1 MKKLFP
7 GIRKPI
13 RIDEVSALILASLLS
28 VTAMSL
34 YEERIIRN
42 LAICIMLSFVT
53 FLVCAFVNRKR
64 LAGFFAITGYLIGS
78 LILLRTLISRG
89 ERNSGAYFWQ
99 WMVSGGD
106 ISTLEIEAGSDTFL
120 KYAMYFAVTLF
131 FCITVYYF
139 TVALYRIG
147 FLTLVSLIPFVLYA
161 KVTAE
166 VENRYLVIVVLASA
180 LVHLIC
186 AGKESPIKLRKKKA
200 GKPQTKRDMIME
212 EDAAAYEETLASIS
226 EERRLGRKSSEI
238 LPESKMKG
246 KLSFAFGF
254 AITAA
259 AVLIISAAIPKAGH
273 ARYYDRFEDIF
284 LGGDTDSEI
293 AEGFSNLADFSGNAD
308 NFRGGSNRRLYTV
321 IGEGE
326 VYLKR
331 QNFDLYDFENDR
343 WYSLPETEK
352 EADISALMEKNKQ
365 LSLDKLLDAI
375 RFADVTSL
383 GFAEKYGITVRD
395 SWESFADREV
405 HYTIGAQNF
414 GAAYYLSVSRISHIS
429 VPEGEEIYATDQGT
443 FYRKTGIHADNA
455 VYDIYAYNAPE
466 ALREWKN
473 YGFMNMSM
481 EESLEMLRGAE
492 EILTEVYEKTGE
504 SEVSDAENSRI
515 EAGSYSDTDIIEMI
529 RTLECFKYDLTKAAY
544 YGTLTGA
551 GNQTIP
557 DAISELADSITEGC
571 EYDWQK
577 AVNLEKYFREND
589 FLYDI
594 RYRAPD
600 DSPEYFLFEGKTG
613 TCSDYASAF
622 VLMARAAGLTVRYA
636 EGFVPEP
643 SYEGMYQVVTESDS
657 HAYAEVFIENTGW
670 LVFDPTAGV
679 RNAEHNGLWD
689 FLGDMD
695 VDMGLI
701 RMLAAIT
708 VSLAAAAVIIRF
720 LIPLFSEMFFRISLH
735 FGKPE
740 KAVVR
745 AYLRLLK
752 KARRSGLKAEPT
764 PREFAGILYEK
775 GCDIRLF
782 IDYLEKTE
790 YACRIISEPENNAR
804 TYKRIV
810 IKSYKKAAKATRKI
824 SKKNQSH

>member
-1 MKKLFP
+1 MKRLFP
-7 GIRKPI
+7 GIRQPI
-13 RIDEVSALILASLLS
+13 RIDEVSSLILASLLS

-34 YEERIIRN
+34 YEESIIRN
-42 LAICIMLSFVT
+42 LAICIVLSFVT
-53 FLVCAFVNRKR
+53 FIVCAFVNRKR
-64 LAGFFAITGYLIGS
+64 PAGFFVITGYLIGS
-78 LILLRTLISRG
+78 LILLRSLINRG
-89 ERNSGAYFWQ
+89 ERNSGVYFWQ

-106 ISTLEIEAGSDTFL
+106 ISTLEIEEGSDAFI

-166 VENRYLVIVVLASA
+166 VENKYLVIVVLASA
-180 LVHLIC
+180 LVHLVC
-186 AGKESPIKLRKKKA
+186 AGKESPIKLRKKKT
-200 GKPQTKRDMIME
+200 GRPQTKIDRIME
-212 EDAAAYEETLASIS
+212 EDAKAYEETLASVS

-238 LPESKMKG
+238 LPNG
-246 KLSFAFGF
+246 KTRGRLSFALGF
-254 AITAA
+254 AITATV
-259 AVLIISAAIPKAGH
+259 VLIISAAIPKAKH
-273 ARYYDRFEDIF
+273 AKYYDKFEDVF

-326 VYLKR
+326 IYLKR
-331 QNFDLYDFENDR
+331 QNFDLYDYENDR

-352 EADISALMEKNKQ
+352 EAEFFVLSEKNKQ
-365 LSLDKLLDAI
+365 LSLVRLMDAI
-375 RFADVTSL
+375 RFAEEVSP
-383 GFAEKYGITVRD
+383 GFAKEYGITVND
-395 SWESFADREV
+395 SWESFADREI

-414 GAAYYLSVSRISHIS
+414 GAAYYLSAARISHIS
-429 VPEGEEIYATDQGT
+429 VPEGEEIYATDQST
-443 FYRKTGIHADNA
+443 FYRKKGIHPSDMT
-455 VYDIYAYNAPE
+455 YDIYVYNTPE
-466 ALREWKN
+466 ALRGWKN
-473 YGFMNMSM
+473 YGFMNMST
-481 EESLEMLRGAE
+481 EESLDMLRRAE
-492 EILTEVYEKTGE
+492 EILAEMFEKAGE
-504 SEVSDAENSRI
+504 SDESYAENNRDNWQP
-515 EAGSYSDTDIIEMI
+515 EAVGYSDTDIIQMI
-529 RTLECFKYDLTKAAY
+529 RTLEYFKQDLTEAAY
-544 YGTLTGA
+544 YRTLINA
-551 GNQTIP
+551 ENEKIP

-577 AVNLEKYFREND
+577 ALNLEKYFREND

-594 RYRAPD
+594 SYRAPD
-600 DSPEYFLFEGKTG
+600 DSPEFFLLESKTG

-636 EGFVPEP
+636 EGFVPDP

-679 RNAEHNGLWD
+679 MNAESNGFWD

-695 VDMGLI
+695 VDLGLL
-701 RMLAAIT
+701 RMLAIIT
-708 VSLAAAAVIIRF
+708 VSVAMTGIIIRF
-720 LIPLFSEMFFRISLH
+720 MIPLFAEMFFRVSLH
-735 FGKPE
+735 FRKPE
-740 KAVVR
+740 KAVVM

-752 KARRSGLKAEPT
+752 KARKAGLKIEPT
-764 PREFAGILYEK
+764 PREFAGILFGK
-775 GCDIRLF
+775 GCDIILF

-790 YACRIISEPENNAR
+790 YAGR
-804 TYKRIV
+804 TIFESGSSAQNYKRI
-810 IKSYKKAAKATRKI
+810 IINSYKKAAKTTGKI
-824 SKKNQSH
+824 SSD

>member
-7 GIRKPI
+7 RIRKPI
-13 RIDEVSALILASLLS
+13 RIDELSALILASLLS
-28 VTAMSL
+28 MTAMSL
-34 YEERIIRN
+34 YEESIIRN
-42 LAICIMLSFVT
+42 LAICIILSFVT
-53 FLVCAFVNRKR
+53 FIVCAFVNRKR
-64 LAGFFAITGYLIGS
+64 PAGFFVITGYLIGS
-78 LILLRTLISRG
+78 LILLRSLINRG
-89 ERNSGAYFWQ
+89 ERSSGVYFWQ

-106 ISTLEIEAGSDTFL
+106 ISTLEIEVGSDAFL

-166 VENRYLVIVVLASA
+166 VENKYLVIVVLASA
-180 LVHLIC
+180 LVHLVC
-186 AGKESPIKLRKKKA
+186 AGKESPIKLRKKKT
-200 GKPQTKRDMIME
+200 GKPQTKIDRIME
-212 EDAAAYEETLASIS
+212 EDAKAYEETLASIS

-238 LPESKMKG
+238 LPNGRMRG

-259 AVLIISAAIPKAGH
+259 VVLVISAAIPKAKQ
-273 ARYYDRFEDIF
+273 ARYYDKFEDVF

-326 VYLKR
+326 IYLKR

-343 WYSLPETEK
+343 WYALPEAGEETDLSGLTEK
-352 EADISALMEKNKQ
+352 NRQ
-365 LSLDKLLDAI
+365 LSLRKFMDAI
-375 RFADVTSL
+375 LLAEEVSP
-383 GFAEKYGITVRD
+383 GFTEGYGINVND
-395 SWESFADREV
+395 SWESFTDREI

-414 GAAYYLSVSRISHIS
+414 GAAYYLSAARISHIS
-429 VPEGEEIYATDQGT
+429 VPKGEEIYATDQNT
-443 FYRKTGIHADNA
+443 FYRKKGIHPSDMT
-455 VYDIYAYNAPE
+455 YDIYVYNSSE
-466 ALREWKN
+466 TLRDWKN

-481 EESLEMLRGAE
+481 EESLDMLRDAE
-492 EILTEVYEKTGE
+492 EILTGAFENIGGTDSSGE
-504 SEVSDAENSRI
+504 ADL
-515 EAGSYSDTDIIEMI
+515 IEMI
-529 RTLECFKYDLTKAAY
+529 RTLEYFKQELTEAAY
-544 YGTLTGA
+544 YGTLINA
-551 GNQTIP
+551 ENEKIP
-557 DAISELADSITEGC
+557 DAISGLADSITEGC

-600 DSPEYFLFEGKTG
+600 DSPEYFLLESKTG

-636 EGFVPEP
+636 EGFVPDP

-679 RNAEHNGLWD
+679 RNAESNGFWD

-695 VDMGLI
+695 VDLGLL
-701 RMLAAIT
+701 RMLVFLVA
-708 VSLAAAAVIIRF
+708 VAAVIILVIRF
-720 LIPLFSEMFFRISLH
+720 LIPLFDEMIFRLSLH
-735 FGKPE
+735 FMKPE
-740 KAVVR
+740 KSVVK
-745 AYLRLLK
+745 AYLRLLAK
-752 KARRSGLKAEPT
+752 SRKAGMKYEPT
-764 PREFAGILYEK
+764 PREYAEILSKK
-775 GCDIRLF
+775 GCDIGKF
-782 IDYLEKTE
+782 VSILERYEYSGQLILSNKEIKKSETKTIAE
-790 YACRIISEPENNAR
+790 
-804 TYKRIV
+804 
-810 IKSYKKAAKATRKI
+810 SYRKAARVAY
-824 SKKNQSH
+824 SKKRT